1 MELSLLREF
10 IVLSQTLNYT
20 KAAEILH
27 LTQPTLSKHIVAMEK
42 ELGCSLLE
50 RDRRRVELTESGN
63 VFAAAALQMVD
74 TYDDAKQRIHDI
86 QTLTPLKVNGIM
98 SDSAIA
104 SITSIAATFLD
115 AEGEAPASYNSLNDT
130 NYLEQLVE
138 GDADILLAYAELDK
152 LDNLGLAYIPL
163 IRSPFVA
170 MVSMDSPLASMK
182 SVTMDDLRSYR
193 FVKFADGYSLSGWT
207 NIERVCQEHGYT
219 PRTRA
224 HLHELL
230 RYSAG
235 CGRRHDPA
243 GIHAP
248 AALPVGFLPRDGAS
262 RDRRRCGLP
271 AVRHLQEGQLRT
283 RAAGPGHLHPRPQDH
298 PQPWQRRHPGR
309 QRVAA
314 RKGKLRSMAKFRM
327 PAASSKSLKR
337 RFGQLSVVSCKPKRR
352 LALYQFS
359 STH

>member
-1 MELSLLREF
+1 M
-10 IVLSQTLNYT
+10 
-20 KAAEILH
+20 
-27 LTQPTLSKHIVAMEK
+27 
-42 ELGCSLLE
+42 LG
-50 RDRRRVELTESGN
+50 
-63 VFAAAALQMVD
+63 
-74 TYDDAKQRIHDI
+74 I
-86 QTLTPLKVNGIM
+86 
-98 SDSAIA
+98 
-104 SITSIAATFLD
+104 
-115 AEGEAPASYNSLNDT
+115 EGEAPASYNSLNDT

-219 PRTRA
+219 PAPRAVLGRTYMNYCAIPLGVEDVMILQASMPQLRYLSDFSRMTVLPVTDDDAAFRLYAIYKKDNYERVRPALDAYTRA
-224 HLHELL
+224 RKIILN
-230 RYSAG
+230 
-235 CGRRHDPA
+235 
-243 GIHAP
+243 HAKAAP
-248 AALPVGFLPRDGAS
+248 WSTASSRAQGNAAL
-262 RDRRRCGLP
+262 
-271 AVRHLQEGQLRT
+271 
-283 RAAGPGHLHPRPQDH
+283 
-298 PQPWQRRHPGR
+298 
-309 QRVAA
+309 
-314 RKGKLRSMAKFRM
+314 KAKFRM

-352 LALYQFS
+352 LALYQYS

>member
-86 QTLTPLKVNGIM
+86 QTHTPLKVNGVM

-130 NYLEQLVE
+130 NYLENWWKAMPTSCWPMPNWTSSIIWDLPTFRSFVRPSLPWSLWT
-138 GDADILLAYAELDK
+138 APW
-152 LDNLGLAYIPL
+152 PL
-163 IRSPFVA
+163 
-170 MVSMDSPLASMK
+170 
-182 SVTMDDLRSYR
+182 
-193 FVKFADGYSLSGWT
+193 
-207 NIERVCQEHGYT
+207 
-219 PRTRA
+219 
-224 HLHELL
+224 
-230 RYSAG
+230 
-235 CGRRHDPA
+235 
-243 GIHAP
+243 
-248 AALPVGFLPRDGAS
+248 
-262 RDRRRCGLP
+262 
-271 AVRHLQEGQLRT
+271 
-283 RAAGPGHLHPRPQDH
+283 
-298 PQPWQRRHPGR
+298 
-309 QRVAA
+309 
-314 RKGKLRSMAKFRM
+314 
-327 PAASSKSLKR
+327 
-337 RFGQLSVVSCKPKRR
+337 
-352 LALYQFS
+352 
-359 STH
+359 

>member
-1 MELSLLREF
+1 MPFRPIRVYGVNNAKSRRGLKGAFHGAELVARIHRAVSDAELH
-10 IVLSQTLNYT
+10 QGG
-20 KAAEILH
+20 EILY

-115 AEGEAPASYNSLNDT
+115 TEGEAPASYNSLNDT

-224 HLHELL
+224 VLGRTYMNYCAIPLGVEDVMILQASMPQL
-230 RYSAG
+230 RYLSDFS
-235 CGRRHDPA
+235 RVTV
-243 GIHAP
+243 
-248 AALPVGFLPRDGAS
+248 LPVTDDDAAFRLYAIYKKDNYERV
-262 RDRRRCGLP
+262 RP
-271 AVRHLQEGQLRT
+271 ALDAYT
-283 RAAGPGHLHPRPQDH
+283 RA
-298 PQPWQRRHPGR
+298 
-309 QRVAA
+309 
-314 RKGKLRSMAKFRM
+314 RKIILNHGKGGTLVDSE
-327 PAASSKSLKR
+327 
-337 RFGQLSVVSCKPKRR
+337 
-352 LALYQFS
+352 
-359 STH
+359 

>member
-193 FVKFADGYSLSGWT
+193 FVKFADSYALSGWT

-224 HLHELL
+224 VLGRTYMNYCAIPLGVEDVMILQASMPQL
-230 RYSAG
+230 RYLSDFS
-235 CGRRHDPA
+235 RMTV
-243 GIHAP
+243 
-248 AALPVGFLPRDGAS
+248 LPVTDDDAAFRLYAIYKKDNYERV
-262 RDRRRCGLP
+262 RP
-271 AVRHLQEGQLRT
+271 ALDAYT
-283 RAAGPGHLHPRPQDH
+283 RA
-298 PQPWQRRHPGR
+298 
-309 QRVAA
+309 
-314 RKGKLRSMAKFRM
+314 RKIILNHGKGGTLVDSE
-327 PAASSKSLKR
+327 
-337 RFGQLSVVSCKPKRR
+337 
-352 LALYQFS
+352 
-359 STH
+359 

>member
-1 MELSLLREF
+1 
-10 IVLSQTLNYT
+10 VL
-20 KAAEILH
+20 
-27 LTQPTLSKHIVAMEK
+27 
-42 ELGCSLLE
+42 
-50 RDRRRVELTESGN
+50 
-63 VFAAAALQMVD
+63 
-74 TYDDAKQRIHDI
+74 
-86 QTLTPLKVNGIM
+86 GI
-98 SDSAIA
+98 
-104 SITSIAATFLD
+104 
-115 AEGEAPASYNSLNDT
+115 EGEAPASYNSLNDT

-224 HLHELL
+224 VLGRTYMNYCAIPLGVEDVMILQASMPQL
-230 RYSAG
+230 RYLSDFS
-235 CGRRHDPA
+235 RMTV
-243 GIHAP
+243 
-248 AALPVGFLPRDGAS
+248 LPVTDDDAAFRLYAIYKKDNYERV
-262 RDRRRCGLP
+262 RP
-271 AVRHLQEGQLRT
+271 ALDAYT
-283 RAAGPGHLHPRPQDH
+283 RARKIILNH
-298 PQPWQRRHPGR
+298 GR

-352 LALYQFS
+352 LALYQYS

>member
-163 IRSPFVA
+163 IRPSLPWSLWTA
-170 MVSMDSPLASMK
+170 PWPL
-182 SVTMDDLRSYR
+182 
-193 FVKFADGYSLSGWT
+193 
-207 NIERVCQEHGYT
+207 
-219 PRTRA
+219 
-224 HLHELL
+224 
-230 RYSAG
+230 
-235 CGRRHDPA
+235 
-243 GIHAP
+243 
-248 AALPVGFLPRDGAS
+248 
-262 RDRRRCGLP
+262 
-271 AVRHLQEGQLRT
+271 
-283 RAAGPGHLHPRPQDH
+283 
-298 PQPWQRRHPGR
+298 
-309 QRVAA
+309 
-314 RKGKLRSMAKFRM
+314 
-327 PAASSKSLKR
+327 
-337 RFGQLSVVSCKPKRR
+337 
-352 LALYQFS
+352 
-359 STH
+359 

>member
-152 LDNLGLAYIPL
+152 LIIWDLPTFRSFVRPSLPWSLWTAPWPL
-163 IRSPFVA
+163 
-170 MVSMDSPLASMK
+170 
-182 SVTMDDLRSYR
+182 
-193 FVKFADGYSLSGWT
+193 
-207 NIERVCQEHGYT
+207 
-219 PRTRA
+219 
-224 HLHELL
+224 
-230 RYSAG
+230 
-235 CGRRHDPA
+235 
-243 GIHAP
+243 
-248 AALPVGFLPRDGAS
+248 
-262 RDRRRCGLP
+262 
-271 AVRHLQEGQLRT
+271 
-283 RAAGPGHLHPRPQDH
+283 
-298 PQPWQRRHPGR
+298 
-309 QRVAA
+309 
-314 RKGKLRSMAKFRM
+314 
-327 PAASSKSLKR
+327 
-337 RFGQLSVVSCKPKRR
+337 
-352 LALYQFS
+352 
-359 STH
+359 

>member
-74 TYDDAKQRIHDI
+74 TYDDAKQRIYDI

-207 NIERVCQEHGYT
+207 
-219 PRTRA
+219 RTSNASAKSTATRPA
-224 HLHELL
+224 PG
-230 RYSAG
+230 RYSG
-235 CGRRHDPA
+235 
-243 GIHAP
+243 AP
-248 AALPVGFLPRDGAS
+248 
-262 RDRRRCGLP
+262 
-271 AVRHLQEGQLRT
+271 T
-283 RAAGPGHLHPRPQDH
+283 
-298 PQPWQRRHPGR
+298 
-309 QRVAA
+309 
-314 RKGKLRSMAKFRM
+314 
-327 PAASSKSLKR
+327 
-337 RFGQLSVVSCKPKRR
+337 
-352 LALYQFS
+352 
-359 STH
+359 